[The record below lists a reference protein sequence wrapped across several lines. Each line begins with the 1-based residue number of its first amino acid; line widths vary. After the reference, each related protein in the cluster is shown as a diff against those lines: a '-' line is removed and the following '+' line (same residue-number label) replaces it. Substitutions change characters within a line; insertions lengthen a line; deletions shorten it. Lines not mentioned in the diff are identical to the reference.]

1 MHLFFCPDLET
12 GLVNLPEEEAH
23 HATQVLRL
31 GVGQRIGLLN
41 GRGTRAEA
49 ELVDVSRKRCVAMVL
64 ESAELGVERN
74 ARIHLAV
81 AHTKQADRF
90 EWMVEKAVEIG
101 VDRITPLA
109 TTRTERARSRID
121 RLERVAIS
129 AMKQSQRAWLPQID
143 PLTPLS
149 DLLTEALPQ
158 QRFFGWLAEHSLPF
172 RDIYEPGS
180 SALVLIGPEGD
191 FTAAE
196 AEQMRAH
203 GAMAVTLGGARLRTE
218 TAAIAACAWMS
229 LHQPE

>member
-49 ELVDVSRKRCVAMVL
+49 ELVDVNRKRCVAMVL
-64 ESAELGVERN
+64 ESIEIAAERS

-81 AHTKQADRF
+81 AHTKQAERF
-90 EWMVEKAVEIG
+90 EWLVEKAVEIG

-109 TTRTERARSRID
+109 TSRTERARARID

-143 PLTPLS
+143 TLTSLR
-149 DLLTEALPQ
+149 DLLSEPLPK
-158 QRFFGWLAEHSLPF
+158 QRYYGLLAEHSLPF
-172 RDIYEPGS
+172 RDLYEPDS
-180 SALVLIGPEGD
+180 DALVMIGPEGD
-191 FTAAE
+191 FTPAE

-203 GAMAVTLGGARLRTE
+203 GAMAVTLGSARLRTE
-218 TAAIAACAWMS
+218 TAALAACAWMS
-229 LHQPE
+229 LHQPG